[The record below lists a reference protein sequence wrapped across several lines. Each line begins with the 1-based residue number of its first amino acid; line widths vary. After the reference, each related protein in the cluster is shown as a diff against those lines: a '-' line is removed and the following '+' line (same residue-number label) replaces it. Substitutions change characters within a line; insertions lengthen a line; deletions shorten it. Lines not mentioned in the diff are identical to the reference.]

1 MGRVSTL
8 TGELT
13 DDDCDA
19 SMVLKNADSS
29 SHGNIENLA
38 IDIPTRM
45 SDMELQMDKD
55 WKGEIPPG
63 RVLRDG
69 YPAHKV
75 EFEAIPSEK
84 QLVVA
89 GIICNSLY
97 VDKDGNCT
105 FDRAIDM
112 QQSGAP
118 VPSDE
123 EIENPRRKA
132 RRKKDDS
139 KTGPADTEPASENEC
154 PVCRYMKGGAC
165 KKDFENWEECVESL
179 GDSDD
184 LTKCFDVSKSLKAFN
199 RSGSSCILKLAMSHR
214 TTCAL
219 NFFLFAR
226 IEVVLQRCIQG
237 MISDS

>member
-19 SMVLKNADSS
+19 SMVLKSADSS
-29 SHGNIENLA
+29 GDVNVKNLA
-38 IDIPTRM
+38 IDIPTRL
-45 SDMELQMDKD
+45 SDMKIQIDKD
-55 WKGEIPPG
+55 WKGEIPSG
-63 RVLRDG
+63 RVLHDD

-89 GIICNSLY
+89 GVICSSLY

-105 FDRAIDM
+105 FDRAVDM

-118 VPSDE
+118 VPSE
-123 EIENPRRKA
+123 EDIQNPPKNSRRT
-132 RRKKDDS
+132 KDDV
-139 KTGPADTEPASENEC
+139 KTPTANSEPINENEC

-165 KKDFENWEECVESL
+165 KKDFESWEECVESL

-184 LTKCFDVSKSLKAFN
+184 LTKCFDVSSTRVIFTAAVVC
-199 RSGSSCILKLAMSHR
+199 G
-214 TTCAL
+214 L
-219 NFFLFAR
+219 N
-226 IEVVLQRCIQG
+226 
-237 MISDS
+237 